1 MEMTKKD
8 FCKVMEMDYLDAL
21 AVFAGLLEEMD
32 ENVNAYC
39 VLSDFDDKAFKW
51 ALECDEDMK
60 WMSIYTGLVYALEL
74 EIEV

>member
-21 AVFAGLLEEMD
+21 AVFAGLLEAMED
-32 ENVNAYC
+32 NTDAYNALY
-39 VLSDFDDKAFKW
+39 DFDDKAFKW
-51 ALECDEDMK
+51 AMQCEEEEK
-60 WMSIYTGLVYALEL
+60 WMCIYTGLVYALEL